1 MIKRLF
7 ILLNLGLVTLGIF
20 FGVDLF
26 YQVLTAELFPV
37 TAGASI
43 TADQNAAIQRNTGK
57 SRNTEAHSSFSA
69 YQSILARDLFKTTAT
84 PEAEP
89 EAEAIELDK
98 LKETRLN
105 LRLWGTITGTS
116 ETAYAVI
123 EDKSKNRQGLYHEGD
138 AIQNATVKMILRKKV
153 VLRVNGE
160 DEILVMEDEKEQSG
174 HMSAA
179 LEEREPDAEYSY
191 AVGEQVSIDREE
203 INSALNDIN
212 QLMQQVRVR
221 PHFKN
226 GKPNGLILTHI
237 RNDSIFREL
246 GLQSGDVVK
255 GVNGEQIES
264 VDDALKFYNNLK
276 SSASVQLQI
285 ERGGQEKSI
294 NYRID

>member
-57 SRNTEAHSSFSA
+57 SRNAEAHSSFSA
-69 YQSILARDLFKTTAT
+69 YQAILARDLFKTTAT